1 MIIGEQ
7 MSKFSV
13 EKLKNKKKEKCL
25 TNRKISELSGIPLV
39 TIDKLFSG
47 ANANPTIQI
56 LQKITAVLEC
66 TMDDLI
72 DYEGSPM
79 QEYYDIQEIS
89 KLAKELHDNAK
100 LRNLMFSAKD
110 LDDSAMDAVT
120 EIIRQIKRAKTS
132 N

>member
-1 MIIGEQ
+1 

-25 TNRKISELSGIPLV
+25 TNRKISDLSGIPLV

-47 ANANPTIQI
+47 ANVNPTIQI
-56 LQKITAVLEC
+56 LQKITAALEC

-79 QEYYDIQEIS
+79 QEYYDLQEIS